1 VRQGER
7 ELAGRPLRVDLARIQ
22 QLISQL
28 VREPEGVAA
37 ALRKDPNGALARALA
52 DTVCGNE
59 RLGAAD
65 RLEVYANAYFFRI
78 HDALK
83 EMYPALAAA
92 IGDDWFNDLC
102 GLYLLDFPSR
112 FPNLADAG
120 GRLARFLSEQRRAAP
135 LRERFPWATDL
146 ARLEWAIQVAFDAPD
161 ARPLRGEDVAR
172 IPPEDWGDL
181 GLSLHPTVELLELA
195 WPVCALRRACDR
207 EEPVVAPKDAA
218 LEHVLVWRLDERVS
232 YRVLDDLEA
241 SALATVARGARFGEI
256 LEHAAERLDDDAAP
270 LQGAEW
276 LRRWVTDQVVR
287 GGGGN
292 S

>member
-1 VRQGER
+1 
-7 ELAGRPLRVDLARIQ
+7 LRIQ

-37 ALRKDPNGALARALA
+37 ALRKDAGGALARELESA
-52 DTVCGNE
+52 VCGNA
-59 RLGAAD
+59 RMGAAE

-83 EMYPALAAA
+83 EEYPALAAA
-92 IGDDWFNDLC
+92 IGDGWFNDLA

-112 FPNLADAG
+112 HPNLANAG
-120 GRLARFLSEQRRAAP
+120 AKLARFLAEHERAAP
-135 LRERFPWATDL
+135 LRQRFPWAADV

-161 ARPLRGEDVAR
+161 ARPLRPEDVAR
-172 IPPEDWGDL
+172 IPPEDWADL
-181 GLSLHPTVELLELA
+181 GLALHPTAELFELA
-195 WPVCALRRACDR
+195 WPVCALRRASDA
-207 EEPVVAPKDAA
+207 EAPVVAPTSAA
-218 LEHVLVWRLDERVS
+218 PEHVLVWRIDERVS

-241 SALATVARGARFGEI
+241 SALACVARGARFGEI

-287 GGGGN
+287 GGGGIA
-292 S
+292 